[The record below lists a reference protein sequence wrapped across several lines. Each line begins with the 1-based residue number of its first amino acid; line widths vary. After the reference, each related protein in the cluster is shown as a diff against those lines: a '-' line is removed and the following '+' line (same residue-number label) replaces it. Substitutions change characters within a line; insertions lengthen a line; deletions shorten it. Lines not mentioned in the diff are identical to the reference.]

1 MNLFGTVIRGLGTA
15 LHLHETRHRVV
26 AENIANAETPGY
38 RARRL
43 EFGERLREAFD
54 PASVDGES
62 TDAAWPVEPE
72 VDRAARLKAD
82 RNSVD
87 LDVEMARMSE
97 NTLRTVALSRLLARK
112 YQHLKAAIAGTR

>member
-1 MNLFGTVIRGLGTA
+1 MNLFGTVINGLGTA

-54 PASVDGES
+54 PAAADGGS
-62 TDAAWPVEPE
+62 ANAALPVEPE
-72 VDRAARLKAD
+72 VDRTARLKAD
-82 RNSVD
+82 RNSVN
-87 LDVEMARMSE
+87 LDVEMAHLSE
-97 NTLRTVALSRLLARK
+97 NTLRTVALSRLLTRK
-112 YQHLKAAIAGTR
+112 YQSLKAAIAGTR